1 MLFVEVDGN
10 SEETVVT
17 TVTCQ
22 LFPTPTGDYPT
33 FDSVTVTLLND
44 EPSYLGYKWQGEIS
58 QERKG
63 HFHNQIRQGAQ
74 LS

>member
-1 MLFVEVDGN
+1 MLFVEVDEN

-17 TVTCQ
+17 TVTCK

-44 EPSYLGYKWQGEIS
+44 EPSYLGYK
-58 QERKG
+58 
-63 HFHNQIRQGAQ
+63 
-74 LS
+74 